1 MKITSTQYAKA
12 LAALSKDGGD
22 ASQIAAS
29 FLSFVKKRRGTKKLP
44 EIVRA
49 AEKLSD
55 EADGR
60 VMLLAETAGEVDADS
75 KKEIALAAGKLFP
88 GKEISLGFA
97 VRKDLV
103 GGVRLSSR
111 DVVVDGTIGRRIR
124 ELRGAMNGHRSS

>member
-1 MKITSTQYAKA
+1 MTPTQYAKA
-12 LAALSKDGGD
+12 LVALSKDGGD
-22 ASQIAAS
+22 ASEIVSS
-29 FLSFVKKRRGTKKLP
+29 FLSFVKRSRGAKKLS

-60 VMLLAETAGEVDADS
+60 VTLLAETAEETNADL
-75 KKEIALAAGKLFP
+75 KKEIAEATGKLFP

-111 DVVVDGTIGRRIR
+111 DTVVDGTIGRRIR

>member
-12 LAALSKDGGD
+12 LVALSKDGGD

-29 FLSFVKKRRGTKKLP
+29 FLSFVKKHRGEKKLP

-55 EADGR
+55 EAAGR
-60 VMLLAETAGEVDADS
+60 VTLLAETAGEVDADS

-88 GKEISLGFA
+88 GEEVSLGFA
-97 VRKDLV
+97 VRRDLV